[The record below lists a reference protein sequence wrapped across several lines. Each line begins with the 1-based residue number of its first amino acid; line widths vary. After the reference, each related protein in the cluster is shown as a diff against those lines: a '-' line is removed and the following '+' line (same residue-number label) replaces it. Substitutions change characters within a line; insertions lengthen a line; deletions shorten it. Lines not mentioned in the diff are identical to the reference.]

1 MPGMNERKRWMRGET
16 KTARGDYDKTKSYMG
31 GGKIKGYKFGGKVKI
46 GTGSGYVGQIS
57 DPIESATQATKKK
70 KLRRR

>member
-16 KTARGDYDKTKSYMG
+16 KTARGDYS
-31 GGKIKGYKFGGKVKI
+31 KIKGYKSGGMVKV

-57 DPIESATQATKKK
+57 DPIASATQAKKK

>member
-16 KTARGDYDKTKSYMG
+16 KTARGDYS
-31 GGKIKGYKFGGKVKI
+31 KIKGYKFGGMVKVGVNQGYEGI
-46 GTGSGYVGQIS
+46 ADAIASG
-57 DPIESATQATKKK
+57 PQAKKK

>member
-16 KTARGDYDKTKSYMG
+16 KTARGDYS
-31 GGKIKGYKFGGKVKI
+31 KIKGYKSGGMVKV

-57 DPIESATQATKKK
+57 DPIAKTQKPKKT
-70 KLRRR
+70 LRRR

>member
-16 KTARGDYDKTKSYMG
+16 KTARGDYDKTKSYMC

-46 GTGSGYVGQIS
+46 GTGSG
-57 DPIESATQATKKK
+57 
-70 KLRRR
+70 

>member
-31 GGKIKGYKFGGKVKI
+31 GGKIKGYMGGGKVKV
-46 GTGSGYVGQIS
+46 GTGSGYMGQIS
-57 DPIESATQATKKK
+57 DPIASATQAKKK